1 MLSHVYER
9 GKMMKL
15 TIEKETLFGL
25 LAHTNSVVA
34 RRNTIPVLSNV
45 LLEANKTHLRVCATD
60 LDIEMTDQGAA
71 NVESIG
77 STTVSSQ
84 RLFDI
89 IRKMPAMSQINLELN
104 GTNLM
109 VTSGRS
115 RFSLPV
121 LTADDFP
128 QMSRRGDDMTFTMP
142 AADLHSLI
150 GRVKFAMST
159 EETRYYL
166 NGIFLHIPE
175 AEPGQEKLL
184 VAAATDG
191 HRLAVSKIEI
201 PEGAEELPD
210 SIIPRK
216 LIGELY
222 KIVENND
229 DDVTIRINKNT
240 ILFEMDKIR
249 LIGKLIDGTFPDYTR
264 VIPANHDQSIKI
276 DRETLGVAI
285 DRVSV
290 VAAERIRSVKMSIEK
305 NSIEVSVSSPENG
318 VANERFDIDF
328 DGDPIVLGFNSSYL
342 LEILKNLEDDIINMS
357 LNGAS
362 DPGVF
367 TSDSHPNN
375 KSILMPMRI

>member
-1 MLSHVYER
+1 
-9 GKMMKL
+9 MKL